1 MVNWPGIFHF
11 QMLSSSILLRKA
23 LRRPG
28 GRARFQIV
36 TRLSVTR
43 YPLTMTDDTWLTP
56 LPPKA
61 LSGDE
66 RFTGLEI
73 PVTVL
78 DFWRFALSDL
88 QMNNARGYLAEFL
101 VGTALGIEK
110 LRRVEWDAFDLLWE
124 GIRIEVKASA
134 RLQAWEQKRH
144 STIEFGGLKG
154 TRWTPRD
161 GEDPDGKQ
169 FNADVYVFCAHLE
182 EEHSKYD
189 QLAVSQWSF
198 YVVPR
203 VALVAYGAERIRLST
218 VLTLCGGKTAWES
231 LPDAVKKAAAD
242 A

>member
-1 MVNWPGIFHF
+1 MSAQDDPDFHD
-11 QMLSSSILLRKA
+11 LIAAATANLLVRDGLLR
-23 LRRPG
+23 LGMYVRSFRLIYNS
-28 GRARFQIV
+28 RF
-36 TRLSVTR
+36 LSN
-43 YPLTMTDDTWLTP
+43 
-56 LPPKA
+56 
-61 LSGDE
+61 
-66 RFTGLEI
+66 
-73 PVTVL
+73 
-78 DFWRFALSDL
+78 WRFALSDL

-110 LRRVEWDAFDLLWE
+110 LRRIEWDAFDLLWE

-134 RLQAWEQKRH
+134 RLQAWEQRRH
-144 STIEFGGLKG
+144 SAIEFGGLKG

-161 GEDPDGKQ
+161 GEDPAGKQ

-189 QLAVSQWSF
+189 QLDVSQWSF

>member
-1 MVNWPGIFHF
+1 MSAQDDPDFHD
-11 QMLSSSILLRKA
+11 LIAAATANLLVRDGLLR
-23 LRRPG
+23 LGMYVRSFRLIYNS
-28 GRARFQIV
+28 RF
-36 TRLSVTR
+36 LSN
-43 YPLTMTDDTWLTP
+43 
-56 LPPKA
+56 
-61 LSGDE
+61 
-66 RFTGLEI
+66 
-73 PVTVL
+73 
-78 DFWRFALSDL
+78 WRFALSDL

-110 LRRVEWDAFDLLWE
+110 LRRIEWDAFDLLWE

-134 RLQAWEQKRH
+134 RLQAWEQRRH
-144 STIEFGGLKG
+144 SAIEFGGLKG

-161 GEDPDGKQ
+161 GEDPAGKQ

-182 EEHSKYD
+182 EDHSKYD